1 MLLLEERVVLA
12 DGALLEVA
20 LRAERRGLVYRLAWG
35 AAGDW
40 LVRYEREP
48 GKADRRTVRA
58 RAEPYAF
65 RSVEQLRYD
74 FERDIEE
81 LGGTLGEAP

>member
-1 MLLLEERVVLA
+1 MLLEEMVVLG

-20 LRAERRGLVYRLAWG
+20 LRAERQGLVYRLAWG

-40 LVRYEREP
+40 LVRYEGEP
-48 GKADRRTVRA
+48 GKAGRRIVRA
-58 RAEPYAF
+58 RAESYAL

-74 FERDIEE
+74 FERDIEA
-81 LGGTLGEAP
+81 LGGELGEAP